1 MREVRVDI
9 LVRTRFDGAIVA
21 RILVILSDRTKAT

>member
-9 LVRTRFDGAIVA
+9 LIRTRFHGAIVA
-21 RILVILSDRTKAT
+21 RVLVILSDWTKAT